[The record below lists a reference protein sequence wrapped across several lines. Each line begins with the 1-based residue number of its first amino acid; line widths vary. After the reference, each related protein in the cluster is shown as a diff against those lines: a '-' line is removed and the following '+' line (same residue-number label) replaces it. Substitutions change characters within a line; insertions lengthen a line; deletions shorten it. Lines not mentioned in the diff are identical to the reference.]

1 LINQRILIIPF
12 LAALFGVS
20 FYFTCQYLQPFQKIK
35 IKERELR
42 IKPKVTVDPAKKY
55 QITLWD
61 YDWPLRNGNYRQYLQ
76 QQIQDFRR
84 SYPNVTVQL
93 RLLDIL
99 TGPEVLA
106 DALYKGQ
113 PPDVYCSAL
122 AIPEFNLKYQ
132 MPVEPYLQP
141 KTREARYL
149 PGIKRLTE
157 IDGVQCYF
165 PRWARPSIWVG
176 NRRLLERAGRSTE
189 QIQKRGWSWEEVLS
203 LRAQLPAE
211 NYLLVGKVIPEV
223 VLQKIGT
230 SQGLT
235 NRGGAEW
242 GLLQKIRDAKGVAA
256 DGNLKMLE
264 YFITGRAVIL
274 AGVTPLIW
282 RNLKERLAHSGA
294 AWEAVCL
301 PTPNWRPGKPRQT
314 VELGVISVYRR
325 PRLGGDAQVAAAM
338 KLGEY
343 LSLCRGTD
351 APWTEMMFIP
361 AASVATARWFQ
372 KTALASKA
380 DGSLRVLEQE
390 LSEGNLHSSAPCQAK
405 LGRIAAVAQ
414 KYLTGAFSQ
423 PETIERLQMELLAK

>member
-1 LINQRILIIPF
+1 LINRKIIISSF
-12 LAALFGVS
+12 LAALFGAS
-20 FYFTCQYLQPFQKIK
+20 FYFTYQYLQPFQKVK

-42 IKPKVTVDPAKKY
+42 IKPNVTLDPAKQY

-61 YDWPLRNGNYRQYLQ
+61 YDWPLRDGNYHKYLQ
-76 QQIQDFRR
+76 EQIRVFNQ
-84 SYPNVTVQL
+84 SYPNITVQL
-93 RLLDIL
+93 RLLDLL
-99 TGPEVLA
+99 TGPGELA
-106 DALYKGQ
+106 EALRKGQ

-122 AIPEFNLKYQ
+122 ATPKFDFKYQ
-132 MPVEPYLQP
+132 TPVGPYQKP
-141 KTREARYL
+141 KTSETPYL

-176 NRRLLERAGRSTE
+176 NRQLLERAGLSIV
-189 QIQKRGWSWEEVLS
+189 QIQTRGWSWEEVLG
-203 LRAQLPAE
+203 LRAQLPSE
-211 NYLLVGKVIPEV
+211 NYLLVGKVIPET

-230 SQGLT
+230 LQGLT

-242 GLLQKIRDAKGVAA
+242 GLLQKIRDAKGVSA
-256 DGNLKMLE
+256 DGNLKMVE
-264 YFITGRAVIL
+264 YFLNGRAAVL
-274 AGVTPLIW
+274 VGVTPLIW

-301 PTPNWRPGKPRQT
+301 PTPNWRPGKPQQT

-343 LSLCRGTD
+343 LSLCRGAD

-361 AASVATARWFQ
+361 AASAAAARWFQ
-372 KTALASKA
+372 KTAPESKA

-390 LSEGNLHSSAPCQAK
+390 LSEGNLRLAAPCQVK

-414 KYLTGAFSQ
+414 KFLTGALSQ
-423 PETIERLQMELLAK
+423 SETIERMRMELSAQ